1 MGAWVRSLAVLAVLL
16 VPTVAAPQLDS
27 QWPSEGPPLPLP
39 APEVNFPPYEVR
51 TLPNGLQ
58 VVIVLHHEQ
67 PAVSIRLLVGA
78 GAVYDPPD
86 KPGVASLVA
95 TLLDQGTTGRS
106 AQEIADT
113 IDNIG
118 GFLGA
123 GAGMDLSFANVGV
136 MTDSFDLA
144 MDLLAEVVRQPAFAQ
159 EEIERQRQQ
168 LFSGLQVNYDD
179 PDYVADVVFDRLV
192 YGFHPYGKP
201 GSGTRESLGAI
212 TREDLVA
219 FHRAYYAPNNSILA
233 IVGDVMADEAFERVR
248 EAFGDWAQRDVSPPQ
263 AAEPPA
269 PTRRII
275 VVDKPGSV
283 QTEIRLGHLG
293 ISRKDQDYMAMNLA
307 IRVLGGEGSNRLH
320 RVLRSERG
328 LTYSASADFNARK
341 FGGDIAA
348 ETDTRS
354 TATADALRLAIEEF
368 WRLRREP
375 VGERELR
382 DAQAYLAG
390 SFPLTI
396 ETPAAIASQV
406 LNVVFHGLDLGELE
420 TFRERVNAVTVEDVR
435 RVATEYLQPDRL
447 SIVLVGDASTFE
459 DDLRRVGFDSYERV
473 PLADLDLTTAD
484 FRKPGAGALEHE
496 RAPVDSGGRRFSST
510 PLDDP
515 SFRKPS

>member
-1 MGAWVRSLAVLAVLL
+1 MHAWVRFLAALAILL
-16 VPTVAAPQLDS
+16 APTVAAPQFDS

-67 PAVSIRLLVGA
+67 PAVSVRLLVGA

-95 TLLDQGTTGRS
+95 ALLDQGTTGRS
-106 AQEIADT
+106 AQEIANT

-118 GFLGA
+118 GFLEA
-123 GAGMDLSFANVGV
+123 GAAMDLSFANVGV

-159 EEIERQRQQ
+159 EEVERQRRQMY
-168 LFSGLQVNYDD
+168 SGMQVNYDD

-201 GSGTRESLGAI
+201 GNGTRESLQAI

-219 FHRAYYAPNNSILA
+219 FHRAYYVPNNSILA
-233 IVGDVMADEAFERVR
+233 IVGDVTADDAFERVR
-248 EAFGDWAQRDVSPPQ
+248 GAFGDWARRDVSPPPP
-263 AAEPPA
+263 ADPPA

-293 ISRKDQDYMAMNLA
+293 IPRRNSDYMAMNLA
-307 IRVLGGEGSNRLH
+307 VRILGGEGSNRLH

-328 LTYSASADFNARK
+328 LTYSASADLNARR

-354 TATADALRLAIEEF
+354 TATADVLRLAIEEF
-368 WRLRREP
+368 WRLRRER
-375 VGERELR
+375 VGERELG

-406 LNVVFHGLDLGELE
+406 LSVVFQGLDLDELE
-420 TFRERVNAVTVEDVR
+420 TFRERVNAVTVDDIQ
-435 RVATEYLQPDRL
+435 RVATEHLQPDRL

-484 FRKPGAGALEHE
+484 FRKPGTGAPEHE
-496 RAPVDSGGRRFSST
+496 PAPVGRGGRRSSDT
-510 PLDDP
+510 PLDDAL
-515 SFRKPS
+515 FRKPS